1 MAGDPRVQDILDRA
15 LADIAGARSTSA
27 LEQVRVRVLGRS
39 GELTALLRGLGK
51 VPAADRP
58 RFGQEVNRAK
68 ERLEAELEVRLV
80 ALKAEEH
87 RQALQAQRPDLTLT
101 GRAILPGAVHPLVRV
116 LDEIIEIFAGLG
128 FSVAEGPEVETDY
141 YNFAALNFP
150 DDHPARDMQDT
161 FHLSAD
167 TLLRTHTSPVQIRT
181 MEANEPPIYVVA
193 PGRTYRNETPGPRNS
208 PVFHQM
214 ECLAV
219 DRGITLADLFGT
231 IEVFVKR
238 LFDDESV
245 RTRFRSDYFPYTE
258 PSAELAVSCIFCHGE
273 GCRVCSF
280 TGWIELGGCG
290 MVDPNVFEA
299 VGYDPEEW
307 QGFAFG
313 FGL

>member
-1 MAGDPRVQDILDRA
+1 MPRAKGGSKTRQRRKKVLNRAKGYFGGRRKLYRTAAERIVGGDPRVQDILDRA

-141 YNFAALNFP
+141 YN
-150 DDHPARDMQDT
+150 
-161 FHLSAD
+161 
-167 TLLRTHTSPVQIRT
+167 
-181 MEANEPPIYVVA
+181 
-193 PGRTYRNETPGPRNS
+193 
-208 PVFHQM
+208 
-214 ECLAV
+214 
-219 DRGITLADLFGT
+219 
-231 IEVFVKR
+231 
-238 LFDDESV
+238 
-245 RTRFRSDYFPYTE
+245 
-258 PSAELAVSCIFCHGE
+258 
-273 GCRVCSF
+273 
-280 TGWIELGGCG
+280 
-290 MVDPNVFEA
+290 
-299 VGYDPEEW
+299 
-307 QGFAFG
+307 
-313 FGL
+313 